1 MTEQATETAY
11 AAIEADLSAR
21 FTLDQR
27 AEKASYCAR
36 RAAAL
41 FTESDRAAEAGD
53 DTEAREIAGKAAK
66 WALTGRGYTYG
77 GTDYQAEQFRSVIG
91 ARLWSYAGLS

>member
-1 MTEQATETAY
+1 MNEQATETAY
-11 AAIEADLSAR
+11 AAIEADLAAR

-27 AEKASYCAR
+27 AEKAAYSAR

-41 FTESDRAAEAGD
+41 FTKADTANDAGD
-53 DTEAREIAGKAAK
+53 DTEARELAGQAAK
-66 WALTGRGYTYG
+66 WARTGRGYTFG

-91 ARLWSYAGLS
+91 TRLWSYAGLS